1 MKANLAGMW
10 QSLFI
15 FLTNWPIE
23 SIKIRRFCPCI
34 IPIIRHIVIPMFEKL
49 DAKQLVR
56 IDELCEC
63 RKVRKLVKIN
73 KGKKIGKIGCEKE
86 VKSC

>member
-1 MKANLAGMW
+1 
-10 QSLFI
+10 
-15 FLTNWPIE
+15 
-23 SIKIRRFCPCI
+23 
-34 IPIIRHIVIPMFEKL
+34 MFEKL
-49 DAKQLVR
+49 NEKQLVR